1 MHTVNALLWLFGS
14 LDFNVNGFEI
24 PAYATLYF
32 GKHSRIQVVIF
43 RRNYRTTDL
52 DSKKNGFASSE
63 IVFHYFDVF
72 TKQGKKM
79 TKDFCVVVL
88 CLRAIIS
95 LANIQSL
102 FADTETLLALSR
114 SVITP

>member
-1 MHTVNALLWLFGS
+1 MRQRLTLF
-14 LDFNVNGFEI
+14 
-24 PAYATLYF
+24 F

-43 RRNYRTTDL
+43 RRNYRTTGL
-52 DSKKNGFASSE
+52 ESKKNGFASSE
-63 IVFHYFDVF
+63 IVFHYFDAF

-88 CLRAIIS
+88 CFRAIIS